1 MYLVFNCNHLLS
13 WSVVYLVCTCVVL
26 KVSKILSKAKELD
39 PPTSV
44 SVIYAIIS
52 FSLNTVMSKSSE
64 KASYY
69 DESKIK

>member
-26 KVSKILSKAKELD
+26 KEILLKAKELD

-64 KASYY
+64 KTSNC
-69 DESKIK
+69 DESRIK

>member
-26 KVSKILSKAKELD
+26 KVSKILLKAKELD

-64 KASYY
+64 PTSNC